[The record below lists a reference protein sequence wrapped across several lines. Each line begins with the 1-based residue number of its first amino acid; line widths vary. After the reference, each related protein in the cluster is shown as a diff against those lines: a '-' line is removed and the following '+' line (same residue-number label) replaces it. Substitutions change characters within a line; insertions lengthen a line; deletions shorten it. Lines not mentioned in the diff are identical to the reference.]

1 LAEHLRGRVEP
12 DFAEVLLEPRLYRR
26 VESSQTFWTESQ
38 RRAQVKL
45 RYLGSLREYDEFA
58 KDVGSSH
65 VFGSTIPCVDLF
77 DQWSVVRRFL
87 IDDDLGLLIK
97 HFTSCPIIRKTISIH
112 LLSETEINLRPGQLV
127 ELNGRLA
134 VVVGTDTDA
143 WVPEDHVALWFGEPG
158 AIRVSQN
165 QTGRLRPEVWTV
177 PAEYCTPALEPA
189 GRH

>member
-1 LAEHLRGRVEP
+1 MSFRVEAFFLVEPRSHLAEHLRGRVEP

-97 HFTSCPIIRKTISIH
+97 HFTSCPIIRQTISIH
-112 LLSETEINLRPGQLV
+112 LLSEWLSDLCAPAATG
-127 ELNGRLA
+127 GA
-134 VVVGTDTDA
+134 TDD
-143 WVPEDHVALWFGEPG
+143 G
-158 AIRVSQN
+158 
-165 QTGRLRPEVWTV
+165 
-177 PAEYCTPALEPA
+177 CK
-189 GRH
+189 RHQII